1 MLVSCSANA
10 EATCHLLSSKIL
22 QRTAICTG
30 LFGRA
35 TLPAQARILCSLE
48 EKTDGRGDRHEG
60 VSHVFQ
66 PHEGLKIR
74 FGEIEI
80 PYTELAGAVTLRLN
94 DTLGS
99 HVLCLY
105 AGTSG
110 DFEGLSEENL
120 EAFRA
125 HMEVPEQCR
134 EMGPH
139 VVLIHDVTEFQ
150 NRLIEASKREGFH
163 AMHAGS
169 VQYYDDDIY
178 SGEIPQPGFW
188 KPRRFAWQRER
199 RFLFETRG
207 RMSDPGRL
215 DVGSLSDIA
224 AIVDASALK
233 GGFRFDLPD
242 E

>member
-1 MLVSCSANA
+1 MFFFLKFCK
-10 EATCHLLSSKIL
+10 EL
-22 QRTAICTG
+22 QHARDF
-30 LFGRA
+30 LDGR
-35 TLPAQARILCSLE
+35 LYLRKLRYFCSLE
-48 EKTDGRGDRHEG
+48 EDSDGRGDRHEG

-66 PHEGLKIR
+66 PHEGLIIR

-80 PYTELAGAVTLRLN
+80 PYTDLAGAVTLQL
-94 DTLGS
+94 DETLDA

-120 EAFRA
+120 DAFRA
-125 HMEVPEQCR
+125 HMEVPDQCR

-139 VVLIHDVTEFQ
+139 VVLIHNVTEFQ
-150 NRLIEASKREGFH
+150 NRLIEAGKRDGFRK
-163 AMHAGS
+163 MNAGL
-169 VQYYDDDIY
+169 VQYYDEGSH

-188 KPRRFAWQRER
+188 KPRRFEWQRER
-199 RFLFETRG
+199 RFLFDTRG
-207 RMSDPGRL
+207 RLSDPGRL
-215 DVGSLSDIA
+215 DVGNLSDIA
-224 AIVDASALK
+224 AIVDVSALK